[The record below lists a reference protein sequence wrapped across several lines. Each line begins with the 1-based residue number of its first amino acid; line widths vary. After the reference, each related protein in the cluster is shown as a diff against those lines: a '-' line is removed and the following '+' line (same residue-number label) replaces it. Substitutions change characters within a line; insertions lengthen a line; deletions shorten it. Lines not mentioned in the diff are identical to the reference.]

1 MEMEK
6 TPAWFHWSFLIIF
19 VVGEFSTPDLKFHGH
34 PWMETFGRFSKV
46 YPWGSIR
53 YTLEGSNV
61 NISIQICCFERASLA
76 KAISDPGGQ
85 KTILLFLWVWSLLSS
100 TSTVKEGFR
109 METLG
114 WFFFEV
120 YPWGSI
126 RYTREGS
133 NINISIQICCFE
145 RASLPK
151 TISDPGGQKTI
162 LLFLWVWS
170 LLSSTRYC

>member
-1 MEMEK
+1 MFLWGSEQWTPAPGTTIQSVVSRLHLHASSNKEKPTQMEMEK

-53 YTLEGSNV
+53 YTLEGSNI

-114 WFFFEV
+114 WFFL
-120 YPWGSI
+120 
-126 RYTREGS
+126 RYTLED
-133 NINISIQICCFE
+133 
-145 RASLPK
+145 L
-151 TISDPGGQKTI
+151 
-162 LLFLWVWS
+162 
-170 LLSSTRYC
+170 